1 MEPTA
6 GRNYRSLRERFLF
19 PSLRYVLKT
28 PAARRQPR
36 YSVSHLLNSP
46 FGEPRDD
53 LRTYIF
59 GFSAVESKA
68 PTLDRSIK
76 EFVRER
82 RCARTGRLTF
92 EFASFGGRS
101 ATWSWPLYRFL
112 ISSSCAMAVM
122 EESMLANG
130 RQQPF
135 SFHKVLVRIR

>member
-1 MEPTA
+1 M
-6 GRNYRSLRERFLF
+6 
-19 PSLRYVLKT
+19 
-28 PAARRQPR
+28 
-36 YSVSHLLNSP
+36 SHLLNSP

-92 EFASFGGRS
+92 EFASFGGRKRHLVVAIVS
-101 ATWSWPLYRFL
+101 VFDFL
-112 ISSSCAMAVM
+112 KLRDGC
-122 EESMLANG
+122 NG
-130 RQQPF
+130 RINARKRAAAAF
-135 SFHKVLVRIR
+135 LLS